1 MDWLVH
7 QHNLETKITTDYKKR
22 GQDFA
27 EFKTNVYLPYQ
38 KKQLGITEITRQ
50 AVFDEVQLL
59 EGYYREIEEFN
70 QEGWITPQSKF
81 RPTVLEEFCGYLFK
95 DLPQVQSLGLGF
107 LKRGIYAGMRI
118 DQAGNAQLETRDID
132 FCIGKII
139 KATFA
144 DEPCDI
150 KIPVVAIECKT
161 YLDKTMLS
169 GAQFTAQK
177 VKGGTPRVAFFVM
190 AERNEVNLG
199 EIPSETP
206 IDQIYIL
213 RDGQDNPVDSQTV
226 WEFFC
231 EVRGVLERTS
241 KAKII
246 SLPGKLLVF

>member
-1 MDWLVH
+1 LDWLVH

-38 KKQLGITEITRQ
+38 EKQLRITEITRQ
-50 AVFDEVQLL
+50 AIFDKVQLL
-59 EGYYREIEEFN
+59 EEYYWDIDEFN
-70 QEGWITPQSKF
+70 SDRWITPQSKF

-95 DLPQVQSLGLGF
+95 DLPRVQSLGLGF

-118 DQAGNAQLETRDID
+118 AQAGNAQLETRDID
-132 FCIGKII
+132 FCIGKVI

-144 DEPCDI
+144 DKPCDI
-150 KIPVVAIECKT
+150 RIPVVAIECKT

-177 VKGGTPRVAFFVM
+177 IKGGTPRVAFFVI
-190 AERNEVNLG
+190 AERNEGNLD
-199 EIPSETP
+199 EIPSETS
-206 IDQIYIL
+206 IDQICIM
-213 RDGQDNPVDSQTV
+213 RDGENDPIDLQTV
-226 WEFFC
+226 WDFFC
-231 EVRGVLERTS
+231 EVKGVLERTS
-241 KAKII
+241 KAKIV